1 MKFRNMYLKYHSPA
15 GEDGAGSGAGAD
27 GAAEGGQDGVD
38 VAALQAELAALK
50 GHHEKLLG
58 ETKAAKAK
66 AKEEAEVARVAAEEA
81 ARKSGDVSALDKSW
95 QEKYA
100 KAEAEYGAKLTA
112 AQQQLQTVLVD
123 NVAQK
128 AAMDIAVDA
137 ECAELLADKL
147 RGSLGLAEVD
157 GKMQTV
163 VLDADGKRS
172 ALTVDELKKQLIAK
186 YPRLVKGNPAGGAG
200 GLPQPAGGA
209 GGSTNSGSMVDR
221 ARNIIKSQG

>member
-1 MKFRNMYLKYHSPA
+1 MFKIGKRFC
-15 GEDGAGSGAGAD
+15 EEAGAD

-66 AKEEAEVARVAAEEA
+66 AKEEAEAARVAAEEA

-147 RGSLGLAEVD
+147 RGSLGLAEVG

-163 VLDADGKRS
+163 VIDADGKRS
-172 ALTVDELKKQLIAK
+172 ALTVDELKKQLVAK

-200 GLPQPAGGA
+200 GMPQPAGGA

>member
-1 MKFRNMYLKYHSPA
+1 MFKIGKRFC
-15 GEDGAGSGAGAD
+15 EEAGAD
-27 GAAEGGQDGVD
+27 GAAEGGQEGVD

-66 AKEEAEVARVAAEEA
+66 AKEEAEAARVAAEEA

-95 QEKYA
+95 QEKYGKLESDAAA
-100 KAEAEYGAKLTA
+100 KVA
-112 AQQQLQTVLVD
+112 AANAQLQSVLVD
-123 NVAQK
+123 SVAQK

-163 VLDADGKRS
+163 VFDADGKRS
-172 ALTVDELKKQLIAK
+172 ALTVDELKKQLVAK

-200 GLPQPAGGA
+200 GIPQPAGSA

>member
-1 MKFRNMYLKYHSPA
+1 MFKIGKRFC
-15 GEDGAGSGAGAD
+15 EEAGAD

-66 AKEEAEVARVAAEEA
+66 AKEEAEAARVAAEEA

-163 VLDADGKRS
+163 VFDADGKRS

>member
-1 MKFRNMYLKYHSPA
+1 MSDEVQEQPQ
-15 GEDGAGSGAGAD
+15 E
-27 GAAEGGQDGVD
+27 QTVD
-38 VAALQAELAALK
+38 VDALKAELEALR

-66 AKEEAEVARVAAEEA
+66 AKEEAEAARIASEEA

-163 VLDADGKRS
+163 VFDADGKRS

-200 GLPQPAGGA
+200 GMPQPAGGA

>member
-1 MKFRNMYLKYHSPA
+1 MFKIGKRFC
-15 GEDGAGSGAGAD
+15 EEAGAD

-66 AKEEAEVARVAAEEA
+66 AKEEAEAARVAAEEA

-100 KAEAEYGAKLTA
+100 KAEAEYSAKLTA

-163 VLDADGKRS
+163 VFDADGKRS
-172 ALTVDELKKQLIAK
+172 ALTVDELKKQLVAK

>member
-1 MKFRNMYLKYHSPA
+1 MFKIGKRFC
-15 GEDGAGSGAGAD
+15 EEAGAD

-66 AKEEAEVARVAAEEA
+66 AKEEAESARVAAEEA

>member
-1 MKFRNMYLKYHSPA
+1 MFKIGKRFC
-15 GEDGAGSGAGAD
+15 EEAGAD

-66 AKEEAEVARVAAEEA
+66 AKEEAEAARVAAEEA

-163 VLDADGKRS
+163 VFDADGKRS
-172 ALTVDELKKQLIAK
+172 ALTVDELKKQLVAK

-209 GGSTNSGSMVDR
+209 GGSTNSGSIVDR

>member
-1 MKFRNMYLKYHSPA
+1 MFKIGKRFC
-15 GEDGAGSGAGAD
+15 EEAGAD

-66 AKEEAEVARVAAEEA
+66 AKEEAEAARVAAEEA
-81 ARKSGDVSALDKSW
+81 ARKSGDISALDKSW
-95 QEKYA
+95 QEKYSKLESEASA
-100 KAEAEYGAKLTA
+100 KVA
-112 AQQQLQTVLVD
+112 AANAQLQSVLVD
-123 NVAQK
+123 SVAQK

-163 VLDADGKRS
+163 VIDADGKRS
-172 ALTVDELKKQLIAK
+172 ALTVDELKKQLVAK

-200 GLPQPAGGA
+200 GLPQAAGGA
-209 GGSTNSGSMVDR
+209 GGKTLTEQHMAYAAQHR
-221 ARNIIKSQG
+221 K

>member
-1 MKFRNMYLKYHSPA
+1 MSDEVQKQPQ
-15 GEDGAGSGAGAD
+15 E
-27 GAAEGGQDGVD
+27 QPVD
-38 VAALQAELAALK
+38 VDALKAELEALR
-50 GHHEKLLG
+50 GHHEKLLS

-66 AKEEAEVARVAAEEA
+66 AKEEAEAARVAAEEA

-163 VLDADGKRS
+163 VFDADGKRS
-172 ALTVDELKKQLIAK
+172 ALTVDELKKQLVAK

>member
-1 MKFRNMYLKYHSPA
+1 MFKIGKRFC
-15 GEDGAGSGAGAD
+15 EEAGAD

-66 AKEEAEVARVAAEEA
+66 AKEEAEAARVAAEEA

-163 VLDADGKRS
+163 VIDADGKRS
-172 ALTVDELKKQLIAK
+172 ALTVDELKKQLVAK

-200 GLPQPAGGA
+200 GMPQPAGGA

>member
-1 MKFRNMYLKYHSPA
+1 MFKIGKRFC
-15 GEDGAGSGAGAD
+15 EEAGAD

-66 AKEEAEVARVAAEEA
+66 AKEEAEAARVAAEEA

-95 QEKYA
+95 QEKYGKLESEASA
-100 KAEAEYGAKLTA
+100 KVA
-112 AQQQLQTVLVD
+112 AANAQLQSVLVD
-123 NVAQK
+123 SVAQK

-163 VLDADGKRS
+163 VIDADGKRS

-186 YPRLVKGNPAGGAG
+186 YPRLVKGNPASGAG
-200 GLPQPAGGA
+200 GMPQPAGGA

>member
-15 GEDGAGSGAGAD
+15 GDDGAGAG
-27 GAAEGGQDGVD
+27 GEGGGEGGAVLPAD
-38 VAALQAELAALK
+38 VQEKLKELETLK
-50 GHHEKLLG
+50 SHHEKLLG

-66 AKEEAEVARVAAEEA
+66 AKEEAEAARVAAEEA

-95 QEKYA
+95 QEKYGKLESEAAA
-100 KAEAEYGAKLTA
+100 KVA
-112 AQQQLQTVLVD
+112 AANAQLQSVLVD
-123 NVAQK
+123 SVAQK

-163 VLDADGKRS
+163 VFDADGKRS
-172 ALTVDELKKQLIAK
+172 ALTVDELKKQLVAK

>member
-1 MKFRNMYLKYHSPA
+1 MFKIGKRFC
-15 GEDGAGSGAGAD
+15 EEAGAD
-27 GAAEGGQDGVD
+27 GAAEGGQDDVD
-38 VAALQAELAALK
+38 VAALQAELAALR

-66 AKEEAEVARVAAEEA
+66 AKEEAEAARVAAEEA

-163 VLDADGKRS
+163 VFDADGKRS

>member
-1 MKFRNMYLKYHSPA
+1 MFKIGKRFC
-15 GEDGAGSGAGAD
+15 EEAGAD

-66 AKEEAEVARVAAEEA
+66 AKEEAEAARVAAEEA

-163 VLDADGKRS
+163 VIDADGKRS

>member
-1 MKFRNMYLKYHSPA
+1 MSDEVQAQPQ
-15 GEDGAGSGAGAD
+15 E
-27 GAAEGGQDGVD
+27 QTVD
-38 VAALQAELAALK
+38 VDALKAELEALR

-66 AKEEAEVARVAAEEA
+66 AKEEAEAARVAAEEA

-100 KAEAEYGAKLTA
+100 KAEAEYVAKLTA

-163 VLDADGKRS
+163 VFDADGKRS
-172 ALTVDELKKQLIAK
+172 AITVDELKKQLIAK

-200 GLPQPAGGA
+200 GMSQPAGGA

>member
-1 MKFRNMYLKYHSPA
+1 MSDEVQERQQ
-15 GEDGAGSGAGAD
+15 E
-27 GAAEGGQDGVD
+27 QTVD
-38 VAALQAELAALK
+38 VDALKAELEALR

-66 AKEEAEVARVAAEEA
+66 AKEEAEAARVAAEEA

-163 VLDADGKRS
+163 VIDADGKRS
-172 ALTVDELKKQLIAK
+172 AITVDELKKQLIAK

>member
-1 MKFRNMYLKYHSPA
+1 MFKIGKRFC
-15 GEDGAGSGAGAD
+15 EEAGAD

-66 AKEEAEVARVAAEEA
+66 AKEEAEAARVAAEEA

-186 YPRLVKGNPAGGAG
+186 YQRLVKGNPAGGAG

>member
-1 MKFRNMYLKYHSPA
+1 MFKIGKRFC
-15 GEDGAGSGAGAD
+15 EEAGAD
-27 GAAEGGQDGVD
+27 GAADGGQDGVD

-66 AKEEAEVARVAAEEA
+66 AKEEAEAARVAAEEA

-163 VLDADGKRS
+163 VFDADGKRS

>member
-1 MKFRNMYLKYHSPA
+1 MFKIGKRFC
-15 GEDGAGSGAGAD
+15 EEAGAD

-66 AKEEAEVARVAAEEA
+66 AKEEAEAARVAAEEA

-163 VLDADGKRS
+163 VFDADGKRS
-172 ALTVDELKKQLIAK
+172 ALTVDELKKQLVAK

-200 GLPQPAGGA
+200 GIPQPAGGA

>member
-1 MKFRNMYLKYHSPA
+1 MSDEVQKQPQ
-15 GEDGAGSGAGAD
+15 E
-27 GAAEGGQDGVD
+27 QPVD
-38 VAALQAELAALK
+38 VDALKAELEALR
-50 GHHEKLLG
+50 GHHEKLLS

-66 AKEEAEVARVAAEEA
+66 AKEEAEAARVAAEEA

-163 VLDADGKRS
+163 VFDADGKRS

-200 GLPQPAGGA
+200 GLHKPAGGA

>member
-1 MKFRNMYLKYHSPA
+1 MFKIGKRFCEEA
-15 GEDGAGSGAGAD
+15 GTD

-66 AKEEAEVARVAAEEA
+66 AKEEAEAARIASEEA

-163 VLDADGKRS
+163 VFDADGKRS

-200 GLPQPAGGA
+200 GMPQPAGGA

>member
-1 MKFRNMYLKYHSPA
+1 MFKIGKRFC
-15 GEDGAGSGAGAD
+15 EEAGAD

-66 AKEEAEVARVAAEEA
+66 AKEEAEAARVAAEEA

-163 VLDADGKRS
+163 VFDADGKRS

-209 GGSTNSGSMVDR
+209 GGSTSSGSMVDR

>member
-15 GEDGAGSGAGAD
+15 GEDGAGGGAGD
-27 GAAEGGQDGVD
+27 GGEGGAALPAD
-38 VAALQAELAALK
+38 VQEKLKELETLK
-50 GHHEKLLG
+50 SHHEKLLD

-66 AKEEAEVARVAAEEA
+66 QKEADELARVAAEEA

-100 KAEAEYGAKLTA
+100 KAEADYGAKLA
-112 AQQQLQTVLVD
+112 AAEKQLQTVLVD

-163 VLDADGKRS
+163 VMDADGKRS
-172 ALTVDELKKQLIAK
+172 ALTVEELKKQLVAK

-200 GLPQPAGGA
+200 GMPQPAGGA
-209 GGSTNSGSMVDR
+209 GGSNNSGSMVDR

>member
-1 MKFRNMYLKYHSPA
+1 MFKIGKRFCEEA
-15 GEDGAGSGAGAD
+15 GVD

-50 GHHEKLLG
+50 AHHEKLLG
-58 ETKAAKAK
+58 ETKAARAK
-66 AKEEAEVARVAAEEA
+66 AKEEAEAARVAAEEA

-163 VLDADGKRS
+163 VFDADGKRS
-172 ALTVDELKKQLIAK
+172 ALTVDELKKQLVAK

>member
-1 MKFRNMYLKYHSPA
+1 MFKIGKRFC
-15 GEDGAGSGAGAD
+15 EEAGAD

-66 AKEEAEVARVAAEEA
+66 AKEEAEAARVAAEEA

-95 QEKYA
+95 QEKYGKLESEAAA
-100 KAEAEYGAKLTA
+100 KVA
-112 AQQQLQTVLVD
+112 AVNAQLQGVLVD
-123 NVAQK
+123 SVAQK

-163 VLDADGKRS
+163 VFDADGKRS
-172 ALTVDELKKQLIAK
+172 ALTVDELKKQLVAK

-221 ARNIIKSQG
+221 ARNIIKTKG

>member
-1 MKFRNMYLKYHSPA
+1 MFKIGKRFC
-15 GEDGAGSGAGAD
+15 EEAGAD
-27 GAAEGGQDGVD
+27 GAAGGGQDGVD

-66 AKEEAEVARVAAEEA
+66 AKEEAEAARVAAEEA

-163 VLDADGKRS
+163 VFDADGKRS
-172 ALTVDELKKQLIAK
+172 ALTVDELKKQLVAK

>member
-1 MKFRNMYLKYHSPA
+1 MFKIGKRFC
-15 GEDGAGSGAGAD
+15 EEAGAD

-66 AKEEAEVARVAAEEA
+66 AKEEAEAARVAAEEA

-163 VLDADGKRS
+163 VFDADGKRS
-172 ALTVDELKKQLIAK
+172 ALTVDELKKQLVAK

-200 GLPQPAGGA
+200 GMPQPAGGA

>member
-1 MKFRNMYLKYHSPA
+1 MFKIGKRFC
-15 GEDGAGSGAGAD
+15 EEAGAD

-66 AKEEAEVARVAAEEA
+66 AKEEAEAARVAAEEA

-95 QEKYA
+95 QEKYGKLESDAAA
-100 KAEAEYGAKLTA
+100 KVA
-112 AQQQLQTVLVD
+112 AANAQLQSVLVD
-123 NVAQK
+123 SVAQK

-172 ALTVDELKKQLIAK
+172 ALTVDELKKQLVAK

-200 GLPQPAGGA
+200 GIPQPAGSA

>member
-1 MKFRNMYLKYHSPA
+1 MFKIGKRFC
-15 GEDGAGSGAGAD
+15 EEAGAD

-66 AKEEAEVARVAAEEA
+66 AKEEAEAARVAAEEA

-95 QEKYA
+95 QDKYA

-163 VLDADGKRS
+163 VFDADGKRS
-172 ALTVDELKKQLIAK
+172 ALTVDELKKQLVAK

-200 GLPQPAGGA
+200 GIPQPAGGA
-209 GGSTNSGSMVDR
+209 SGSTNSGSMVDR

>member
-1 MKFRNMYLKYHSPA
+1 MFKIGKRFC
-15 GEDGAGSGAGAD
+15 EEAGAD
-27 GAAEGGQDGVD
+27 GAADGGQDGVD

-66 AKEEAEVARVAAEEA
+66 AKEEAEAARVAAEEA

-163 VLDADGKRS
+163 VFDADGKRS
-172 ALTVDELKKQLIAK
+172 ALTVDELKKQLVAK

>member
-1 MKFRNMYLKYHSPA
+1 MFKIGKRFC
-15 GEDGAGSGAGAD
+15 EEAGAD
-27 GAAEGGQDGVD
+27 GAAGGGQDGVD

-66 AKEEAEVARVAAEEA
+66 AKEEAEAARVAAEEA

-95 QEKYA
+95 QEKYGKLESEAAA
-100 KAEAEYGAKLTA
+100 KVA
-112 AQQQLQTVLVD
+112 AVNAQLQSVLVD

-163 VLDADGKRS
+163 VFDADGKRS

-186 YPRLVKGNPAGGAG
+186 YPRLVKGNPASGAG
-200 GLPQPAGGA
+200 GMPQPAGGA

>member
-1 MKFRNMYLKYHSPA
+1 MLKI
-15 GEDGAGSGAGAD
+15 GKRFCKEAGAD

-66 AKEEAEVARVAAEEA
+66 AKEEAEAARVAAEEA

-100 KAEAEYGAKLTA
+100 KAEAEYSAKLTA

-163 VLDADGKRS
+163 VFDADGKRS

>member
-1 MKFRNMYLKYHSPA
+1 MSDEIKEQP
-15 GEDGAGSGAGAD
+15 E
-27 GAAEGGQDGVD
+27 EQPVD
-38 VAALQAELAALK
+38 VAALKAELEALR
-50 GHHEKLLG
+50 GHHDKLLG

-66 AKEEAEVARVAAEEA
+66 AKEEAEAARVAAEEA

-100 KAEAEYGAKLTA
+100 KAEADYGAKLA
-112 AQQQLQTVLVD
+112 AAEKQLHTVLVD

>member
-1 MKFRNMYLKYHSPA
+1 MFKIGKRFC
-15 GEDGAGSGAGAD
+15 EEAGAD

-66 AKEEAEVARVAAEEA
+66 AKEEAEAARVAAEEA

-163 VLDADGKRS
+163 VFDADGKRS

-200 GLPQPAGGA
+200 GSPQPAGGA

>member
-1 MKFRNMYLKYHSPA
+1 MSDEVQKQPQ
-15 GEDGAGSGAGAD
+15 E
-27 GAAEGGQDGVD
+27 QPVD
-38 VAALQAELAALK
+38 VDALKAELEALR
-50 GHHEKLLG
+50 GHHEKLLS

-66 AKEEAEVARVAAEEA
+66 AKEEAEAARVAAEEA

-163 VLDADGKRS
+163 VFDADGKRS
-172 ALTVDELKKQLIAK
+172 ALTVDELKKQLVAK

-200 GLPQPAGGA
+200 GLHKPAGGA

>member
-1 MKFRNMYLKYHSPA
+1 MFKIGKRFC
-15 GEDGAGSGAGAD
+15 EEAGAD

-66 AKEEAEVARVAAEEA
+66 AKEEAEAARVAAEEA

-163 VLDADGKRS
+163 VFDVDGKRS

>member
-1 MKFRNMYLKYHSPA
+1 MFKIGKRFC
-15 GEDGAGSGAGAD
+15 EEAGAD

-66 AKEEAEVARVAAEEA
+66 AKEEAEAARVAAEEA

-95 QEKYA
+95 QEKYGKLESEAAA
-100 KAEAEYGAKLTA
+100 KVA
-112 AQQQLQTVLVD
+112 AVNAQLQSVLVD
-123 NVAQK
+123 SVAQK

-163 VLDADGKRS
+163 VFDADGKRS

-186 YPRLVKGNPAGGAG
+186 YPRLVKGNPASGAG
-200 GLPQPAGGA
+200 GLPQPAGGD
-209 GGSTNSGSMVDR
+209 GGSKNSGSMVDR

>member
-1 MKFRNMYLKYHSPA
+1 MFKIGKRFC
-15 GEDGAGSGAGAD
+15 EEAGAD

-66 AKEEAEVARVAAEEA
+66 AKEEAEAARVAAEEA

-100 KAEAEYGAKLTA
+100 KLESEAAAKIA
-112 AQQQLQTVLVD
+112 ATDAQLRGVLVD
-123 NVAQK
+123 RVAQK

-163 VLDADGKRS
+163 VFDADGKRS

-209 GGSTNSGSMVDR
+209 GGKNLTEQHMAYAAQHR
-221 ARNIIKSQG
+221 K

>member
-15 GEDGAGSGAGAD
+15 GEDGAGGGAGESGAG
-27 GAAEGGQDGVD
+27 GAALPAD
-38 VAALQAELAALK
+38 VQEKLKELEALK
-50 GHHEKLLG
+50 SHHEKLLG

-66 AKEEAEVARVAAEEA
+66 QKEADELARVAAEEA

-95 QEKYA
+95 QEKHT
-100 KAEAEYGAKLTA
+100 KAEQEWGAKLTA
-112 AQQQLQTVLVD
+112 AEKQLQTVLVD

-172 ALTVDELKKQLIAK
+172 ALTVDELKKQLVAK

-200 GLPQPAGGA
+200 GMPQPAGGA
-209 GGSTNSGSMVDR
+209 GGSNNSGSMVDR